1 MVGRET
7 TKILIEKGSSQKM
20 KMCKFNDVGDFG
32 NCQKINSFQRS
43 SSQNFSFES
52 KGLKEN

>member
-1 MVGRET
+1 
-7 TKILIEKGSSQKM
+7 M

-52 KGLKEN
+52 KGLKEHWKTQ